1 MKLLE
6 KLRYYSFWGVD
17 FLKGGKVRSHYRDVR
32 FILDNYS
39 TDKSQGKRDLY
50 LQKLLKHAVNTTPF
64 YNEYKN
70 YNSLSDFP
78 VVDKVFIRQ
87 QFDNFVS
94 KEYKGKPSFEVYTS
108 GSTGTPFTV
117 YLDKNKKYR
126 NTADTIYFGKKA
138 GYELGQKLF
147 YIRDW
152 NNVPSKS
159 KLFSLIQNI
168 RKVNVK
174 HLDDVAI
181 SKLVEDIKTGNS
193 SNAMLG
199 YTSAFKEICK
209 YLDSINSKPIKV
221 NITSMIANAE
231 ALGDYTKKS
240 IKKYFDFDIL
250 SRYSNM
256 ENGILSQQI
265 INGGNFFHINW
276 ASFYIEILNMEN
288 DSPVNYGEQGR
299 VVVTDL
305 FNFHL
310 PMIRYDTGDIA
321 VMDVDKACFNGA
333 PSFFKVDGRK
343 MDTIYDT
350 RGRIMTTVVYE
361 LEHFPEF
368 KQFQLIQENE
378 NTYIVNLN
386 LDKAFRHE
394 TKMVRM
400 LKNYLG
406 EDSIIKIIY
415 VDEIPQLSSG
425 KRKLTINKF
434 RV

>member
-1 MKLLE
+1 
-6 KLRYYSFWGVD
+6 
-17 FLKGGKVRSHYRDVR
+17 
-32 FILDNYS
+32 
-39 TDKSQGKRDLY
+39 
-50 LQKLLKHAVNTTPF
+50 
-64 YNEYKN
+64 
-70 YNSLSDFP
+70 
-78 VVDKVFIRQ
+78 
-87 QFDNFVS
+87 
-94 KEYKGKPSFEVYTS
+94 
-108 GSTGTPFTV
+108 
-117 YLDKNKKYR
+117 
-126 NTADTIYFGKKA
+126 
-138 GYELGQKLF
+138 
-147 YIRDW
+147 
-152 NNVPSKS
+152 
-159 KLFSLIQNI
+159 
-168 RKVNVK
+168 
-174 HLDDVAI
+174 
-181 SKLVEDIKTGNS
+181 
-193 SNAMLG
+193 
-199 YTSAFKEICK
+199 
-209 YLDSINSKPIKV
+209 
-221 NITSMIANAE
+221 MIANAE

-265 INGGNFFHINW
+265 INGGNYFHINW

-321 VMDVDKACFNGA
+321 VMDVDKSCFNGA

-350 RGRIMTTVVYE
+350 RGRIMTTVVNE

-386 LDKAFRHE
+386 LDKAFKHE

-406 EDSIIKIIY
+406 EDSIIKINY